1 MKKYLLACIFLAG
14 CSQVKYIPP
23 EGKDLSPITLVNT
36 ISDGASSSLRVF
48 NEPVCNQANFVGT
61 AATVGHKIDVWKS
74 EEMTQLESNK
84 KAFLS
89 IGHMISVPQGANTL
103 LTYECNKFISFTPK
117 VGESYIIKSIF
128 TGTRTC
134 DFELK
139 EISTSKSPLDL
150 QIIPSNES
158 CVVNTY

>member
-1 MKKYLLACIFLAG
+1 MKKYVLASLFIAG
-14 CSQVKYIPP
+14 CSQVKYMPP
-23 EGKDLSPITLVNT
+23 QGKDVSPITLVNT

-48 NEPVCNQANFVGT
+48 NGPICNQANFVGT
-61 AATVGHKIDVWKS
+61 AAKVGHKIDVWKS
-74 EEMTQLESNK
+74 EETTQLESNE

-89 IGHMISVPQGANTL
+89 IGHMMTVPQGTNML

-117 VGESYIIKSIF
+117 FGESYIVKSIS
-128 TGTRTC
+128 TGIRTC

-139 EISTSKSPLDL
+139 EVSTSKSPLDL

-158 CVVNTY
+158 CIVNTY